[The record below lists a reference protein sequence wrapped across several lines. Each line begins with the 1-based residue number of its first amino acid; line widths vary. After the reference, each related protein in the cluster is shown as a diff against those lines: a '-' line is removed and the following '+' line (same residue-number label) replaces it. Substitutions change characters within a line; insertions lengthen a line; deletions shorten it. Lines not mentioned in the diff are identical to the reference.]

1 MASAAGCK
9 KPAAG
14 LRIFLIRSFHFTF
27 LDSFLDSVRVLVRH
41 FHLLSVSKISFVI
54 GILFLFT
61 VVGCGTKG
69 PAVSAVSGT
78 VLLDG
83 EPLDGASVV
92 FHPTSSSGLAGSG
105 KTSAD
110 GTFGLTTFRATP
122 GAGVVPGEYVV
133 TIRKEEWPEFKEP
146 EDDDPDYE
154 RKMAQVEKEME
165 RATPTY
171 VTPQAYGDEETSG
184 LTATVST
191 GENKIVFELSSDF
204 SGSSK
209 K

>member
-1 MASAAGCK
+1 MNFS
-9 KPAAG
+9 
-14 LRIFLIRSFHFTF
+14 IFIQFIFF
-27 LDSFLDSVRVLVRH
+27 NSFLDSVRILVQKFH
-41 FHLLSVSKISFVI
+41 FSKISKSGFVI
-54 GILFLFT
+54 GLLSLFT
-61 VVGCGTKG
+61 LVGCGGPKG
-69 PAVSAVSGT
+69 PAVTVVSGT
-78 VLLDG
+78 VMLDG

-110 GTFGLTTFRATP
+110 GTFGLSTFRATP

-133 TIRKEEWPEFKEP
+133 TISKEEWPQFEEP

-154 RKMAQVEKEME
+154 RKMAKVERDME
-165 RATPTY
+165 RARPTY

>member
-1 MASAAGCK
+1 M
-9 KPAAG
+9 
-14 LRIFLIRSFHFTF
+14 FFDIRFFHFIF
-27 LDSFLDSVRVLVRH
+27 SNSFLDSVRVLVQNL
-41 FHLLSVSKISFVI
+41 HLLNDSKKVCIA
-54 GILFLFT
+54 GLLFLCT
-61 VVGCGTKG
+61 VVGCGGTKG
-69 PAVSAVSGT
+69 PAVTAVSGT

-92 FHPTSSSGLAGSG
+92 FHPTSSSGLGGSG

-133 TIRKEEWPEFKEP
+133 TISKEEWPQFEEP

-154 RKMAQVEKEME
+154 RKMAQVERDME
-165 RATPTY
+165 RAKPTY

>member
-1 MASAAGCK
+1 MNFS
-9 KPAAG
+9 
-14 LRIFLIRSFHFTF
+14 IFIHFIFFNSLI
-27 LDSFLDSVRVLVRH
+27 DSVRILVQNFH
-41 FHLLSVSKISFVI
+41 FSKTSQSGFIIGLLS
-54 GILFLFT
+54 LFT
-61 VVGCGTKG
+61 LVGCGGPKG
-69 PAVSAVSGT
+69 PAVTVVSGT
-78 VLLDG
+78 VMLDG
-83 EPLDGASVV
+83 EPLEGASVV
-92 FHPTSSSGLAGSG
+92 FHPTSSSGLAGAG

-110 GTFGLTTFRATP
+110 GTFGLSTFRATP

-133 TIRKEEWPEFKEP
+133 TIRKEEWPQFEEP

-154 RKMAQVEKEME
+154 RKMAKVERDME
-165 RATPTY
+165 RARPTY

>member
-1 MASAAGCK
+1 MNFS
-9 KPAAG
+9 
-14 LRIFLIRSFHFTF
+14 IFIQFIFF
-27 LDSFLDSVRVLVRH
+27 NSFLDSVRILVQKFH
-41 FHLLSVSKISFVI
+41 FSKISKSGFII
-54 GILFLFT
+54 GLLSLFT
-61 VVGCGTKG
+61 LVGCGGPKG
-69 PAVSAVSGT
+69 PAVTVVSGT
-78 VLLDG
+78 VMLDG

-92 FHPTSSSGLAGSG
+92 FHPTSSSGLAGTG

-110 GTFGLTTFRATP
+110 GTFGLSTFRATP

-133 TIRKEEWPEFKEP
+133 TISKEEWPQFEEP

-154 RKMAQVEKEME
+154 RKMAQVERDME
-165 RATPTY
+165 RAKPTY
-171 VTPQAYGDEETSG
+171 ITPQAYGDEETSG

>member
-1 MASAAGCK
+1 MQN
-9 KPAAG
+9 
-14 LRIFLIRSFHFTF
+14 FHFSKTSKNGF
-27 LDSFLDSVRVLVRH
+27 IIG
-41 FHLLSVSKISFVI
+41 LLS
-54 GILFLFT
+54 LFT
-61 VVGCGTKG
+61 LVGCGPKG
-69 PAVSAVSGT
+69 PAVSSVSGT

-110 GTFGLTTFRATP
+110 GTFGLSTFRATP
-122 GAGVVPGEYVV
+122 GAGVVPGKYVV
-133 TIRKEEWPEFKEP
+133 TISKEEWPQFEEP

-154 RKMAQVEKEME
+154 RKMEKVERDME
-165 RATPTY
+165 RARPTY

>member
-1 MASAAGCK
+1 M
-9 KPAAG
+9 
-14 LRIFLIRSFHFTF
+14 FFDIRSFHFIF
-27 LDSFLDSVRVLVRH
+27 SNSFLDSVSILVQN
-41 FHLLSVSKISFVI
+41 FHLLQASKKGFIVGMLS
-54 GILFLFT
+54 LFT
-61 VVGCGTKG
+61 VVGCGGTKG
-69 PAVSAVSGT
+69 PAVTVVSGT

-92 FHPTSSSGLAGSG
+92 FHPTSPSGLAGSG
-105 KTSAD
+105 KTTTD

-122 GAGVVPGEYVV
+122 GAGVAPGEYVV
-133 TIRKEEWPEFKEP
+133 TISKEEWPEFKEP

-154 RKMAQVEKEME
+154 RKMAQVEAAMD
-165 RATPTY
+165 RAKPTY

-184 LTATVST
+184 LTATVGT
-191 GENKIVFELSSDF
+191 GENKMVFELSSDF

>member
-1 MASAAGCK
+1 M
-9 KPAAG
+9 
-14 LRIFLIRSFHFTF
+14 
-27 LDSFLDSVRVLVRH
+27 RH

-110 GTFGLTTFRATP
+110 GTFGLR
-122 GAGVVPGEYVV
+122 
-133 TIRKEEWPEFKEP
+133 R
-146 EDDDPDYE
+146 
-154 RKMAQVEKEME
+154 
-165 RATPTY
+165 
-171 VTPQAYGDEETSG
+171 
-184 LTATVST
+184 
-191 GENKIVFELSSDF
+191 
-204 SGSSK
+204 GS
-209 K
+209 

>member
-1 MASAAGCK
+1 M
-9 KPAAG
+9 
-14 LRIFLIRSFHFTF
+14 FFDIRFFHFIF
-27 LDSFLDSVRVLVRH
+27 SNSFLDSVRVLVQNL
-41 FHLLSVSKISFVI
+41 HLLNDSKKVCIA
-54 GILFLFT
+54 GLLFLFT
-61 VVGCGTKG
+61 VVGCGGTKG
-69 PAVSAVSGT
+69 PAVTVVSGT
-78 VLLDG
+78 VMLDG
-83 EPLDGASVV
+83 EPLDGASVI

-105 KTSAD
+105 KTSSD

-133 TIRKEEWPEFKEP
+133 TISKEEWPQFEEP

-154 RKMAQVEKEME
+154 RKMAQVERDME
-165 RATPTY
+165 RAKPTY

>member
-1 MASAAGCK
+1 MFCD
-9 KPAAG
+9 
-14 LRIFLIRSFHFTF
+14 IRSFHFIFSNLF
-27 LDSFLDSVRVLVRH
+27 LNSVRVLVQNLY
-41 FHLLSVSKISFVI
+41 LLKDSKKVCIA
-54 GILFLFT
+54 GLLFLFT
-61 VVGCGTKG
+61 VVGCGGPKG
-69 PAVSAVSGT
+69 PAVTVVSGT
-78 VLLDG
+78 VMLDG

-110 GTFGLTTFRATP
+110 GTFGLSTFRATP

>member
-1 MASAAGCK
+1 MNFS
-9 KPAAG
+9 
-14 LRIFLIRSFHFTF
+14 IFIHFIF
-27 LDSFLDSVRVLVRH
+27 FNSFLDSVRILVQKFH
-41 FHLLSVSKISFVI
+41 FSKISKSGFVI
-54 GILFLFT
+54 GLLSLFT
-61 VVGCGTKG
+61 LVGCGGPKG
-69 PAVSAVSGT
+69 PAVTVVSGT
-78 VLLDG
+78 VMLDG

-92 FHPTSSSGLAGSG
+92 FHPTSSSGLAGAG

-110 GTFGLTTFRATP
+110 GTFGLSTFRATP

-133 TIRKEEWPEFKEP
+133 TISKEEWPQFEEP

-154 RKMAQVEKEME
+154 RKMAKVERDME
-165 RATPTY
+165 RARPTY
-171 VTPQAYGDEETSG
+171 ITPKAYGDEETSG

>member
-1 MASAAGCK
+1 MNFSMFIHF
-9 KPAAG
+9 
-14 LRIFLIRSFHFTF
+14 IFFN
-27 LDSFLDSVRVLVRH
+27 SFLDSVRILVQNFH
-41 FHLLSVSKISFVI
+41 FSKTSQSGFIIGLLS
-54 GILFLFT
+54 LFT
-61 VVGCGTKG
+61 LVGCGGPKG
-69 PAVSAVSGT
+69 PAVTVVSGT
-78 VLLDG
+78 VMLDG

-92 FHPTSSSGLAGSG
+92 FHPTSSSGLAGAG

-110 GTFGLTTFRATP
+110 GTFGLSTFRATP

-133 TIRKEEWPEFKEP
+133 TIRKEEWPQFEEP

-154 RKMAQVEKEME
+154 RKMAQVERDME
-165 RATPTY
+165 RARPTFI
-171 VTPQAYGDEETSG
+171 TPQAYGDEETSG

>member
-1 MASAAGCK
+1 MTMFFDIHSF
-9 KPAAG
+9 
-14 LRIFLIRSFHFTF
+14 RFIFSY
-27 LDSFLDSVRVLVRH
+27 SFLNSVRVLVRH
-41 FHLLSVSKISFVI
+41 FQLLSASKIGFVV

-61 VVGCGTKG
+61 VVGCGPKG

-110 GTFGLTTFRATP
+110 GTFGLSTFRATP

-171 VTPQAYGDEETSG
+171 VTPQAYSDEETSG
-184 LTATVST
+184 LTATVSN

-204 SGSSK
+204 SGASK

>member
-1 MASAAGCK
+1 MS
-9 KPAAG
+9 
-14 LRIFLIRSFHFTF
+14 
-27 LDSFLDSVRVLVRH
+27 VLVRH
-41 FHLLSVSKISFVI
+41 FHLLSASKISFII
-54 GILFLFT
+54 GILFLFP
-61 VVGCGTKG
+61 VVGCGPKG

-92 FHPTSSSGLAGSG
+92 FHPTSSSGLSGSG
-105 KTSAD
+105 KTSSD
-110 GTFGLTTFRATP
+110 GTFGLSTFRATP
-122 GAGVVPGEYVV
+122 GAGVLPGEYVV
-133 TIRKEEWPEFKEP
+133 TISKEEWPEFKEP

-154 RKMAQVEKEME
+154 SKMAQIEREME
-165 RATPTY
+165 RAKPTY

-184 LTATVST
+184 LTATVGT

>member
-1 MASAAGCK
+1 MPK
-9 KPAAG
+9 NFRH
-14 LRIFLIRSFHFTF
+14 LFL
-27 LDSFLDSVRVLVRH
+27 SFLSIHSLDPVRILVQN
-41 FHLLSVSKISFVI
+41 FHLLQASKKGFVV
-54 GILFLFT
+54 GMLSLFT
-61 VVGCGTKG
+61 VVGCGGIKS
-69 PAVSAVSGT
+69 PAVTVVSGT

-92 FHPTSSSGLAGSG
+92 FHPTSPSGLAGSG
-105 KTSAD
+105 KTTTD

-133 TIRKEEWPEFKEP
+133 TISKEEWPQFEEP

-154 RKMAQVEKEME
+154 RKMAQVEAAMD
-165 RATPTY
+165 RAKPTY
-171 VTPQAYGDEETSG
+171 VTPQAYGDEEISG
-184 LTATVST
+184 LTATVGT

>member
-1 MASAAGCK
+1 M
-9 KPAAG
+9 
-14 LRIFLIRSFHFTF
+14 
-27 LDSFLDSVRVLVRH
+27 
-41 FHLLSVSKISFVI
+41 
-54 GILFLFT
+54 LFLFT
-61 VVGCGTKG
+61 VVGCGPKG

-83 EPLDGASVV
+83 EPLDGASVI

-110 GTFGLTTFRATP
+110 GTFGLSTFRATP
-122 GAGVVPGEYVV
+122 GTGVVPGEYIV
-133 TIRKEEWPEFKEP
+133 TITKEVWPKFEEP

-154 RKMAQVEKEME
+154 RKMEKLESEME

-184 LTATVST
+184 LTATIGT

>member
-1 MASAAGCK
+1 MQNLYLLNDSK
-9 KPAAG
+9 KVCIAG
-14 LRIFLIRSFHFTF
+14 L
-27 LDSFLDSVRVLVRH
+27 
-41 FHLLSVSKISFVI
+41 
-54 GILFLFT
+54 LFLFT
-61 VVGCGTKG
+61 VVGCGGTKG
-69 PAVSAVSGT
+69 PAVAVVSGT
-78 VLLDG
+78 VMLDG

-92 FHPTSSSGLAGSG
+92 FHPTSSSGLGGSG
-105 KTSAD
+105 KTSSD
-110 GTFGLTTFRATP
+110 GTFGLTTYRATP

-133 TIRKEEWPEFKEP
+133 MIRKEEWPHFEEP

-154 RKMAQVEKEME
+154 RKMEQVERDME
-165 RATPTY
+165 RAKPTY

-204 SGSSK
+204 SGSAK

>member
-1 MASAAGCK
+1 M
-9 KPAAG
+9 
-14 LRIFLIRSFHFTF
+14 
-27 LDSFLDSVRVLVRH
+27 RVLVRH

-110 GTFGLTTFRATP
+110 GTFVLSTFRATP

-133 TIRKEEWPEFKEP
+133 TISKEEWPTFEEP
-146 EDDDPDYE
+146 EDDDPNYE